1 MVYVSQ
7 NQNDLGKLVKN
18 TQLLLLFSLSVVSS
32 YLGAQR
38 LQHTRLS
45 CPSPSPRACSN
56 SCPLSHW
63 CYPTISPSV
72 GPFILLSSIFP
83 SIRVSSNESSLH
95 IRWSKYWSFNF
106 SISFSS
112 EYSGLISFRIDWFD
126 LHSVQESLR
135 CSPTWQFKC
144 INSSGFSF
152 FMVQVSHAYTTTGKA
167 IALTRWTF
175 VSKVMSLLFNVLSR
189 FVIAFLPSRKHLLP
203 S

>member
-112 EYSGLISFRIDWFD
+112 EYSGLISVRIDWFD
-126 LHSVQESLR
+126 LLSVRGTLKSCTDVSRWSLEDILATVTDIVT
-135 CSPTWQFKC
+135 SKGKFPGFK
-144 INSSGFSF
+144 S
-152 FMVQVSHAYTTTGKA
+152 
-167 IALTRWTF
+167 R
-175 VSKVMSLLFNVLSR
+175 LS
-189 FVIAFLPSRKHLLP
+189 
-203 S
+203 